1 MASTTDQE
9 EVLERIEA
17 YSLSDLDIKRILGR
31 GCKIIKYSELSKYAT
46 LELLLPKHKSY
57 VVILIEAHL
66 NEGHWIG
73 LCRFKDNYLYFDS
86 YGNKIDADLNWTSSR
101 ERIELNEN
109 ANYLTNLINISPLDC
124 LYNNVRYQQMSQ
136 HINTC
141 GLHVSHFLYRM
152 KHQNMD
158 LKKYYLFMKH
168 LKDESGHSYDDIVAT
183 FGAQFL
189 KIKL

>member
-1 MASTTDQE
+1 MVPITDQA

-17 YSLSDLDIKRILGR
+17 YSLSDLDIKRILGKGTR
-31 GCKIIKYSELSKYAT
+31 IIKYSELSKYAT

-73 LCRFKDNYLYFDS
+73 LCRFKKNYLYFDS
-86 YGNKIDADLNWTSSR
+86 YGNKIDHDLNWTTPR

-109 ANYLTNLINISPLDC
+109 VNYLTNLINISPFDC
-124 LYNNVRYQQMSQ
+124 LYNNVKYQQMSQ
-136 HINTC
+136 TINTC
-141 GLHVSHFLYRM
+141 GLHVSHFLYMM

-168 LKDESGHSYDDIVAT
+168 LKDESGRSYDDIVAS
-183 FGAQFL
+183 FGTHFL
-189 KIKL
+189 KIRL

>member
-1 MASTTDQE
+1 M
-9 EVLERIEA
+9 
-17 YSLSDLDIKRILGR
+17 
-31 GCKIIKYSELSKYAT
+31 
-46 LELLLPKHKSY
+46 
-57 VVILIEAHL
+57 
-66 NEGHWIG
+66 
-73 LCRFKDNYLYFDS
+73 DS
-86 YGNKIDADLNWTSSR
+86 YGNKVDADLNWTTSR

-109 ANYLTNLINISPLDC
+109 VNYLTNLINISPFDC

-158 LKKYYLFMKH
+158 LKKYYLFIKHMK
-168 LKDESGHSYDDIVAT
+168 DNTGDSYDNIVAA
-183 FGAQFL
+183 FGSQFL

>member
-1 MASTTDQE
+1 MASITDQE

-66 NEGHWIG
+66 NEGHWVG
-73 LCRFKDNYLYFDS
+73 LCRLKNTYLYFDS
-86 YGNKIDADLNWTSSR
+86 YGNKVDADLNWTTSR

-109 ANYLTNLINISPLDC
+109 VNYLTNLINISPFDC

-152 KHQNMD
+152 KHLNMD

-168 LKDESGHSYDDIVAT
+168 MKDNTGDSYDDIVAA
-183 FGAQFL
+183 FGTQFL